1 MSDNSKIGFPAV
13 CLTLSIK
20 VCLLVSF
27 KSKSNTG
34 ESLSGN
40 PSSIGGICPGSFF
53 DCYFKK
59 RSN

>member
-13 CLTLSIK
+13 CRTLSIK

-40 PSSIGGICPGSFF
+40 PSSIGGICPGSFVVIRF
-53 DCYFKK
+53 
-59 RSN
+59 